1 MMAAFFPRPSTL
13 TFRPGQSTSATSE
26 EFGVSKDKA
35 ASPDEVPE
43 IQRVNVQTSRTI
55 ETHQTA
61 PPVRKGL
68 IDIVSDEPRPEIVLV
83 VHMHG
88 YQPLAV
94 GDRNLQHA
102 NPFAFIH
109 EITMRDAIYLTLGV
123 PAETDIDIKR
133 LVDKCR
139 VLIDEADKLE
149 DIYEISDADIYRH
162 EAVELEKKKP
172 LIKLP
177 EIKLPEI
184 DVEQLPRKIPRKWQ
198 RYLTMSRE
206 KRTLCEELD
215 ERWET
220 LLISNSR

>member
-1 MMAAFFPRPSTL
+1 MQLILHFHRTPSKKASFWKPSHDDEGLPQVCILFTL
-13 TFRPGQSTSATSE
+13 HYYNSFESWKANLRKAQTYVTQSIRTTHTM
-26 EFGVSKDKA
+26 
-35 ASPDEVPE
+35 
-43 IQRVNVQTSRTI
+43 QNVQTSRTI

-162 EAVELEKKKP
+162 EAVVMKKYRAEQREKERREKESKELEKLGLP
-172 LIKLP
+172 LL
-177 EIKLPEI
+177 
-184 DVEQLPRKIPRKWQ
+184 
-198 RYLTMSRE
+198 
-206 KRTLCEELD
+206 
-215 ERWET
+215 
-220 LLISNSR
+220 